1 MHLWGDVGLIFDPA
15 VFARLARDGA
25 RLAGDSKG
33 LILFS
38 CSFMGGS
45 GRFCPIRPFLP
56 LFFVLC
62 LCSVLDVGVSIFS
75 GQDWPDRAR
84 LAGLACAFFFL
95 VSLLSVLSSFLR
107 EKIIV

>member
-1 MHLWGDVGLIFDPA
+1 MGDVDPVFDPA

-33 LILFS
+33 LILYS
-38 CSFMGGS
+38 CSFTRGS
-45 GRFCPIRPFLP
+45 GRFCPIRPILP
-56 LFFVLC
+56 FFFILS

-84 LAGLACAFFFL
+84 LAGLACAFFFWFHSL
-95 VSLLSVLSSFLR
+95 VYYLLFWM
-107 EKIIV
+107 KK